1 MPKKQNRSS
10 ATLSFTATEIVA
22 LPADEEPS
30 MGIRS
35 RDWKSLR
42 KSVGRLSSSNNVW
55 EIAFTIS
62 TTVFFSFLI
71 PSITTPGS
79 LSGWRLTFTAVT
91 VFSFGVALTSFSVM
105 LSEKRKKQ
113 TDRQDVLELMDEI
126 ESLYNP
132 ASNTNLKSAQE
143 TGYVSGEAFDTTYPR
158 NDDDLY
164 EAAKQLALE
173 LGQISTSS
181 LQRRLSIGYGRAARV
196 IDRMER
202 EGIIGEMDGARPRS
216 VLLNIRDNTT
226 KSRSV
231 VEK

>member
-1 MPKKQNRSS
+1 
-10 ATLSFTATEIVA
+10 
-22 LPADEEPS
+22 
-30 MGIRS
+30 
-35 RDWKSLR
+35 
-42 KSVGRLSSSNNVW
+42 
-55 EIAFTIS
+55 
-62 TTVFFSFLI
+62 
-71 PSITTPGS
+71 
-79 LSGWRLTFTAVT
+79 
-91 VFSFGVALTSFSVM
+91 
-105 LSEKRKKQ
+105 
-113 TDRQDVLELMDEI
+113 MDEI